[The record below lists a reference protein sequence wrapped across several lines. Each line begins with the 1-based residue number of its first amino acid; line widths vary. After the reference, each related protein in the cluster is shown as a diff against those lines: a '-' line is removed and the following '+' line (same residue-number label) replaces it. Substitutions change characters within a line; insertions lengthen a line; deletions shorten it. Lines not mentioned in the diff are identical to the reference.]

1 MLCFVRGSH
10 LGFQN
15 HQNIRPFTTKIPLA
29 IMSEYFKFLR
39 QLLAL
44 SGESFKEEL
53 RHLVISLELLRAF
66 IRSLKFLKETT
77 LIKFTIQGF
86 SMTQLTPLEVL
97 SSIQHAQLRLNREF
111 TKEEFLEGKVSGFML
126 PEVTVSTFKN

>member
-1 MLCFVRGSH
+1 MCGGH

-15 HQNIRPFTTKIPLA
+15 HQNIRPFITTLPLA

-53 RHLVISLELLRAF
+53 QRMVISLELLRAF
-66 IRSLKFLKETT
+66 IRSLKFHKETT

-86 SMTQLTPLEVL
+86 SKMQLTPLEVL
-97 SSIQHAQLRLNREF
+97 SSIQHAQLHLNHEF
-111 TKEEFLEGKVSGFML
+111 TKEEFLD
-126 PEVTVSTFKN
+126 